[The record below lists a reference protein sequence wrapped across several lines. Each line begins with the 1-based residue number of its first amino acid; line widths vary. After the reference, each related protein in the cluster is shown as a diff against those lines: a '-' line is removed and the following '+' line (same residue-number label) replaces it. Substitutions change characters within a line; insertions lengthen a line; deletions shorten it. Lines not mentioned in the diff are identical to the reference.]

1 MTTAICF
8 VSENPKKKKKMHKSV
23 KRKNINVFV
32 NINVRFSDVIRV
44 QEKS

>member
-8 VSENPKKKKKMHKSV
+8 VSENPKKKKKNKSV

>member
-1 MTTAICF
+1 
-8 VSENPKKKKKMHKSV
+8 MHKSV

>member
-8 VSENPKKKKKMHKSV
+8 VSENPKKKKMHKSV

>member
-8 VSENPKKKKKMHKSV
+8 VSENPKKKKKNKSV

-32 NINVRFSDVIRV
+32 NINVRFSNVIRV